1 MDNEHDLN
9 VYNDTPRNDARS
21 SCCGKGCAAAAP
33 ADDPLVDFM
42 SQSKHVDFNEWAGM
56 WGLNREDAACSLQS
70 EVADKNH
77 RFIPSLCTQII
88 FLMSTLPKGVR
99 K

>member
-9 VYNDTPRNDARS
+9 VYNDTPSNDAQS

-33 ADDPLVDFM
+33 ADDPLVAFR

-56 WGLNREDAACSLQS
+56 WELNREDAACNLSLLTRITGSFQVYALKS
-70 EVADKNH
+70 
-77 RFIPSLCTQII
+77 S
-88 FLMSTLPKGVR
+88 S
-99 K
+99 